1 MYVLMPWRSE
11 DCYDK
16 VLIKDYCLA
25 LYYTALYCI
34 ALHYTTLQLQVYEMV
49 DTVLPIPWPEEI
61 PVMMDFEL

>member
-16 VLIKDYCLA
+16 VLIKYYC
-25 LYYTALYCI
+25 TALY
-34 ALHYTTLQLQVYEMV
+34 YTTLQLQVYEMV